1 MSSSFKIIKTDWPRL
16 LALMLLLTG
25 LSACSW
31 MGSAPDAGQQ
41 VAKQLAVAAKGG
53 YELDKEVGLVRQH
66 QVWHDE
72 NLPLDVELLKPASPG
87 QYPLIIYMPGLG
99 EDAAAG
105 KIWRERWAKA
115 GYAVFSY
122 QAQPIAQAL
131 QVIDAERGLAKHESE
146 NDDEI
151 DEDPSASLIG
161 GWFADPVS
169 KPSRTARNSE
179 LSYLGHQYF
188 AVDALKNRLRQLN
201 WVSQQLKQRR
211 SEEWLLGVDSARLIL
226 AGYDL
231 GAQTVAAAIGE
242 QFDSPLPEF
251 TEFKP
256 LAAILLSPS
265 VNLAK
270 GNLGQRFQAIQLPI
284 LVITSQEDNDPY
296 AISSALVRTSIWDY
310 AGSANKYL
318 LLLKDL
324 KHRLLAGTDEQSQ
337 ILKGLNRSKS
347 AVDFDAEQQV
357 IRKRRR
363 AEQEGF
369 TNDFFPDSGHKALD
383 SAYKQLAAVNSVSL
397 AFLDAVVKKD
407 DLAKFWLSEQATSWL
422 GRFATLK
429 VR

>member
-1 MSSSFKIIKTDWPRL
+1 MSSSFIFKTDWSRL
-16 LALMLLLTG
+16 LGLMLLISG

-31 MGSAPDAGQQ
+31 VGSVPDVGQQ
-41 VAKQLAVAAKGG
+41 VATQLAVAAQGG
-53 YELDKEVGLVRQH
+53 YELDKEVDLERLH
-66 QVWHDE
+66 QVWRDE
-72 NLPLDVELLKPASPG
+72 NVSLAVELLKPASSG

-105 KIWRERWAKA
+105 KMWRERWAKA

-122 QAQPIAQAL
+122 QAQPIAEAL
-131 QVIDAERGLAKHESE
+131 QVIDAERGLAKVESE
-146 NDDEI
+146 NDDEL
-151 DEDPSASLIG
+151 DEDRSASLIG
-161 GWFADPVS
+161 GWFADPVT

-188 AVDALKNRLRQLN
+188 AGDALKSRLRQLN
-201 WVSQQLKQRR
+201 WVCQQLKQRR
-211 SEEWLLGVDSARLIL
+211 SEAWLLGVDSSRLIL

-242 QFDSPLPEF
+242 HFDRPLPEF

-256 LAAILLSPS
+256 IAAILISPS

-270 GNLGQRFQAIQLPI
+270 GNLAQRFQTIQLPL
-284 LVITSQEDNDPY
+284 LVITSQEDHDPY
-296 AISSALVRTSIWDY
+296 AISSALVRTSIWEY

-324 KHRLLAGTDEQSQ
+324 KHRLLAGTDQQSQ
-337 ILKGLNRSKS
+337 ILKGLNRSRS
-347 AVDFDAEQQV
+347 AVDFDADQQFAH
-357 IRKRRR
+357 KRRR
-363 AEQEGF
+363 AEQDGF
-369 TNDFFPDSGHKALD
+369 AKDFFTDPNHKALD
-383 SAYKQLAAVNSVSL
+383 SAYKQLAAINSVSL

-407 DLAKFWLSEQATSWL
+407 DLARFWLSEPATSWL